1 MRERTLVILA
11 AGMGSRFGGMKQVE
25 PVGPNGEFIIDYS
38 IYSAKRYGF
47 NKVVFIIKEEFLDLF
62 KSTIGA
68 RLEGQIDV
76 EYAFQKTDVVPEGFK
91 VCEGRVKPLG
101 TAQAIYCVKNLVNDN
116 FAVITA
122 DDFYGDE
129 AFKNLGEFLD
139 TCEGENKDRMHG
151 IIGYNIGD
159 TLSQNGAVKRG
170 VIIHENGAVKQITES
185 SCEMQEDGT
194 VKCTPLDTNKE
205 AFNVPANQPVSMLM
219 NALGTEIFPRIEESM
234 LRSQENGIADP
245 MSYEALLPDVI
256 DDCIKDGSEV
266 RVVPTNSIWMGMT
279 YKEDAQL
286 VKDFIAS
293 EIENGVYPEN
303 LWARSKSL

>member
-76 EYAFQKTDVVPEGFK
+76 EYAFQKTDIVPEGFI
-91 VCEGRVKPLG
+91 VPEGRVKPLG
-101 TAQAIYCVKNLVNDN
+101 TAQAIYCVKDHVSDN

-139 TCEGENKDRMHG
+139 TCVGENKDRMHG
-151 IIGYNIGD
+151 IIGYNVGD
-159 TLSQNGAVKRG
+159 TLSENGAVKRG
-170 VIIHENGAVKQITES
+170 VIIHEDGVVKQITES
-185 SCEMQEDGT
+185 SCTLEGD
-194 VKCTPLDTNKE
+194 VVRCVPLDKE
-205 AFNVPANQPVSMLM
+205 KEEFNVLKTQPVSMLM
-219 NALGTEIFPRIEESM
+219 NAIGMEMFDRIKTNM
-234 LRSQENGIADP
+234 LRAQEKGIEDP

-256 DDCIKDGSEV
+256 DDCIKDGSLV

-279 YKEDAQL
+279 YKEDAEL
-286 VKDFIAS
+286 VKNFIAS
-293 EIENGVYPEN
+293 EIEKGVYPEN
-303 LWARSKSL
+303 LWGEKTKTL